1 MKNLGSVYQ
10 PDQYASSDEECILSD
25 SLVALDFFKD
35 FYKQEGLVFLSF
47 FHLASTEHPSLPV
60 WVYVDVKK
68 GSIVAAAPVFKLND
82 TQTIADLAFIDAK
95 LVEDEIFFYWK
106 DHLYANAFT
115 STGEIIV
122 RRIRCILC
130 DKDMWGIAE
139 LDKDV
144 QIDSIYPV
152 KLYAEDDGRF
162 LAVCWAIEANQN
174 QMWYETV
181 CADDDKYIDHVDVN
195 KTVSYPINI
204 GEKVIL
210 GDDFYG
216 CHFNQNFG
224 TYFEKTPIKALPMDR
239 QRENI
244 PLPKRPKK
252 DDNRRSTLK
261 IVTKEE
267 IKEREKKK
275 NSPLI
280 IPFSFKK

>member
-10 PDQYASSDEECILSD
+10 PDQYASSDDECILSD
-25 SLVALDFFKD
+25 SLMALDFFKD
-35 FYKQEGLVFLSF
+35 FFKQEGLVFLSF
-47 FHLASTEHPSLPV
+47 FNLASIKHPSLPV
-60 WVYVDVKK
+60 WVYVDAKK
-68 GSIVAAAPVFKLND
+68 GSIVAAAPVFKLDD
-82 TQTIADLAFIDAK
+82 TQTTAVSAIIDAK
-95 LVEDEIFFYWK
+95 LVEDELFFYWK
-106 DHLYANAFT
+106 THLYANAFT
-115 STGEIIV
+115 STGEMIV

-130 DKDMWGIAE
+130 DKDMWRIAQ
-139 LDKDV
+139 LDNDV

-174 QMWYETV
+174 RMWYDTI
-181 CADDDKYIDHVDVN
+181 CADDDKYTDHVDVN

-204 GEKVIL
+204 GERVIL
-210 GDDFYG
+210 GDDFYD

-224 TYFEKTPIKALPMDR
+224 TYFEKTPMKALPLDR

-244 PLPKRPKK
+244 PNIQRPKK
-252 DDNRRSTLK
+252 DDNHRPTLK

-267 IKEREKKK
+267 REKKK
-275 NSPLI
+275 KSPLI